1 MQNFVSWNT
10 SYNVGVD
17 KVDKQH
23 RHLVNLINYL
33 YNACLGDKTE
43 LDETFKEVMKELVEY
58 VMVHFRDEEVIMESI
73 HYPGFQEHKQKH
85 EQFVKEILA
94 SVDAYRNGKQF
105 VPNSFVR
112 FLRDWLFDHI
122 LIDDK
127 AWAQYY
133 FSTTKP

>member
-85 EQFVKEILA
+85 EQFVKEILTA
-94 SVDAYRNGKQF
+94 VNDFKEGQKF
-105 VPNSFVR
+105 VPDNFAF
-112 FLRDWLFDHI
+112 FLRDWLFNHI
-122 LIDDK
+122 LMTDK
-127 AWAQYY
+127 VMAKYYLAQ
-133 FSTTKP
+133 K